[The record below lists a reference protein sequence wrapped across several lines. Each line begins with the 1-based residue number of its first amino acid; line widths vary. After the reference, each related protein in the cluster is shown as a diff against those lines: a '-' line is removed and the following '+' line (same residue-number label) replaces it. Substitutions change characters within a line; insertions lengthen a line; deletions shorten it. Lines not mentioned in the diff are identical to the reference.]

1 MTKQEEK
8 DLKNKIAYIIGTR
21 PNFIAI
27 RSAVLDGETYNVQA
41 TYKGFYYL
49 VRLQDNKVVQLLR
62 EVG

>member
-21 PNFIAI
+21 PNFITI
-27 RSAVLDGETYNVQA
+27 RSAVWEADTCCVRVS
-41 TYKGFYYL
+41 YKGFYYIAWIAAH
-49 VRLQDNKVVQLLR
+49 KVVKILR